1 MRTRRASVAAVA
13 LIAVSVAPL
22 SAAGGSEELPD
33 APLVTSPNVV
43 LFLVDDA
50 TVADIEQ
57 MPAVQALV
65 ADQGVTFTRH
75 YSPDPLC
82 CPARATLLSGQYPH
96 NHGVQDNVAPLGG
109 FTAFDDSNTIATYLD
124 DDYFTGLFGKYL
136 NDNDSSLYV
145 PPGWDSFKIPS
156 SQTTYRFVGQ
166 TMNVNGK
173 LVDFPRR
180 QATAVYAR
188 QTRAFISRAN
198 KTGEPFFALTSF
210 VAPHRGTPHTD
221 YPDDVDSPWVAP
233 QDRYTVPR
241 VLPSDPSIGEAD
253 VSDKP
258 AKVRSQ
264 PVYTPEDYAYLAERN
279 AQRVES
285 LQAVDRQIE
294 TTINHLAALG
304 DLSDTYII
312 VASDNGQMQGEHRIT
327 QGKGQAYEPS
337 ARVPLLIRGPGIT
350 PNTTYDNVTGLQDFV
365 PTVLGM
371 TKQRFGQPTAG
382 IDGVDLLR
390 LISGKR
396 STNRPILI
404 EIPQRS
410 QLTDIQVERGAEVPD
425 RVARRISSV
434 AYKFRGL
441 VTSDGFKYVE
451 HQLSG
456 ELELYDLNV
465 DPYEETSV
473 HADPAYDLKLTEL
486 RDLLRLY
493 EDCSKAACR

>member
-22 SAAGGSEELPD
+22 SPAGGSEELQD
-33 APLVTSPNVV
+33 APPVTSPNVV

-57 MPAVQALV
+57 MPSAQALV
-65 ADQGVTFTRH
+65 ADQGVTFTRN

-82 CPARATLLSGQYPH
+82 CPARATLLSGRYPH

-136 NDNDSSLYV
+136 NDNDRPLYV
-145 PPGWDSFKIPS
+145 PPGWDSFKIPVS
-156 SQTTYRFVGQ
+156 ETTYRFVGQ
-166 TMNVNGK
+166 TMNVDGK
-173 LVDFPRR
+173 LVDFPR
-180 QATAVYAR
+180 QQSTNVYGR
-188 QTRAFISRAN
+188 QTRAFMTRAQ
-198 KTGEPFFALTSF
+198 KRGEPFFALTSF
-210 VAPHRGTPHTD
+210 VAPHRGTPHND

-241 VLPSDPSIGEAD
+241 VLPADPTIGEAD

-258 AKVRSQ
+258 ARVRSQ
-264 PVYTPEDYAYLAERN
+264 PVYTPEDYAYIIERN

-294 TTINHLAALG
+294 ITVNHLAALG
-304 DLSDTYII
+304 ELNDTYIM

-327 QGKGQAYEPS
+327 QGKGQAYDPS
-337 ARVPLLIRGPGIT
+337 ARVPLLIRGPGIM
-350 PNTTYDNVTGLQDFV
+350 PNTTYDNVSGLQDFV

-371 TKQRFGQPTAG
+371 TGQRFDQPTAG
-382 IDGVDLLR
+382 IDGVDLLG
-390 LISGKR
+390 LISGRR
-396 STNRPILI
+396 STSRPILI
-404 EIPQRS
+404 EIAQRS
-410 QLTDIQVERGAEVPD
+410 QLTDVQVERGAEVPD

-434 AYKFRGL
+434 AYRFRGL
-441 VTSDGFKYVE
+441 VTSDGYKYVE
-451 HQLSG
+451 HQLTG
-456 ELELYDLNV
+456 EVELYNLNV
-465 DPYEETSV
+465 DPYEETSL
-473 HADPAYDLKLTEL
+473 HAKPAYRSKLIDLRE
-486 RDLLRLY
+486 LLRLY
-493 EDCSKAACR
+493 EDCDRVACR